1 MTCLC
6 PKCGAAINQE
16 NSGIPD
22 DGSTTTC
29 PACNS
34 RLQIVK
40 ESYAKV
46 AYGTLTGKS
55 CASCGGSLGSGLIC
69 PACGAL
75 YPDFFVAA
83 DPAVLK
89 RKARELKQQQLLAVF
104 NGLEISLPSF
114 NRGRYVKIQPVY
126 KPKTESKTTV
136 LSSAA
141 KSNNLPKLIAAFL
154 VVVILLGGGY
164 AMYAKNI
171 AEKQYIE
178 TYFKALYG
186 IKTGVELSA
195 KVTSR
200 ISSEW
205 KMALDSGRS
214 FSPLPSIDELT
225 RLNKVKSEVDKM
237 ITMQLSSP
245 PKKLAPSRDGLVKL
259 NDQYAKLH
267 ALASSP
273 PNNLAMLNDVAG
285 KATASFDE
293 SAKSLKATLPNPMPE
308 ELANAKKKYKNLK
321 DF

>member
-6 PKCGAAINQE
+6 PKCGASIDQE
-16 NSGIPD
+16 NSAIPD

-29 PACNS
+29 PACNA

-46 AYGTLTGKS
+46 AYGTLSGKS
-55 CASCGGSLGSGLIC
+55 CAYCGGRLGSGLIC

-89 RKARELKQQQLLAVF
+89 RKARELKQQQLLSVF
-104 NGLEISLPSF
+104 KGLEISLPSF
-114 NRGRYVKIQPVY
+114 NRGRYVKIQPTY
-126 KPKTESKTTV
+126 KPKTETKGTV
-136 LSSAA
+136 LSSAT
-141 KSNNLPKLIAAFL
+141 KSTNLPKLIAAFL

-164 AMYAKNI
+164 ALYAKNM
-171 AEKQYIE
+171 AEKQYVE

-186 IKTGVELSA
+186 IKTGVEVST
-195 KVTSR
+195 KVSSR

-205 KMALDSGRS
+205 KMAIDSGRS

-237 ITMQLSSP
+237 MTIQLSSP
-245 PKKLAPSRDGLVKL
+245 PKKLAPSREGLVKL
-259 NDQYAKLH
+259 NDQYTKLH

-293 SAKSLKATLPNPMPE
+293 SARSLKATLPKPMSE
-308 ELANAKKKYKNLK
+308 ELVNAKKKYKILK